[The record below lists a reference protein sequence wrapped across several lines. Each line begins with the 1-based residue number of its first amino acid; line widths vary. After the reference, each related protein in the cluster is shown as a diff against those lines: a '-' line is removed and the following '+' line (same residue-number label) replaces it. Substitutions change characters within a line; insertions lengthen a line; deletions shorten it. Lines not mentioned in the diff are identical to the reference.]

1 MADQGSEDLELKTLA
16 GLDPLIHAPARLM
29 VLTYLYVVES
39 IDFVYLKRVTELS
52 WGNLSRHL
60 SKLEAAGYVE
70 MEKTFQDKKP
80 HTMIRLTERG
90 RDAFRVYKDSLE
102 QVLGN
107 LPEWIQVYRLFGAID
122 QVAPQIWW

>member
-39 IDFVYLKRVTELS
+39 IDFVYLKRVTEPS

-80 HTMIRLTERG
+80 HTMIRLTDRG

-107 LPEWIQVYRLFGAID
+107 LPE
-122 QVAPQIWW
+122 

>member
-80 HTMIRLTERG
+80 HTMIRLTDRG

-107 LPEWIQVYRLFGAID
+107 LPE
-122 QVAPQIWW
+122 